1 MEFYSNTL
9 LTTVCTVGDN
19 THRIN
24 HELEKSLYK
33 SADIFWIFYHRVN
46 LSIQK

>member
-1 MEFYSNTL
+1 MEFYSNIL
-9 LTTVCTVGDN
+9 PIIVCTVGDN